1 MTLATS
7 RIVFQGETPYAH
19 EREAI
24 DFAINALPNNDPY
37 HLWALLE
44 LLDPSTGRL
53 YELDLLVLG
62 YSALYLIEI
71 KSGPGIYE
79 GDYQDWYRTDPDDDR
94 SRYMENPYRLTN
106 HKAKILAS
114 RLGSRIK
121 DKNNRPWVEP
131 LVFLSAENI
140 ELRLKNHGDVGVVTR
155 DNFVRAVQ
163 HHDFPGANANRPS
176 RRISS
181 PAARD
186 IAAAM
191 NALGLRPRKGKA
203 HAGAYEL
210 GQILEDG
217 PGYQDRIAA
226 HRKQKTITCRAR
238 TYLVPQQ
245 TSVERRQQLLRA
257 ADRESQ
263 LLWDVREH
271 PNVLRIAGYETDA
284 PLGPTVL
291 FDSFEGGVPLSTFLR
306 QNPKLEFLDRVA
318 IVEQV
323 GRALGFCHRK
333 QVVHGA
339 LSPEAVLVRRKPED
353 NSIETRLFNF
363 QLGVGTEVEATTHW
377 SALASEPWAIYQAPE
392 LRQDPTARTPQSDV
406 FSLGALAYFVFTGQ
420 APGADYV
427 EVARRL
433 AEERHLDPRAV
444 DDGMQEE
451 LANLIAFATELS
463 PISRADDADEW
474 LEMLLAEITKP
485 EPKTTEPEADPLEAR
500 KGENLGDDLI
510 VDGVLGQ
517 GATSRVLLVGRVSD
531 GRHYALKVTLSQD
544 HDERLAAEAEALA
557 KLRHPRIVQ
566 LVERY
571 TFASRS
577 CLLLSVAG
585 SETLHRHL
593 AREGTVSLELA
604 ERYGDDLLSA
614 VEYLEEHQVMHRDI
628 KPANLGV
635 GSVSKTRA
643 HLTLFDF
650 SLAAS
655 SRTELKVGTAA
666 YRDPFLDLRGSWDN
680 AAERWSAAITL
691 HEMLTGVRPTFDGI
705 AIDTDARLRL
715 AAERFDPSV
724 RDALVAFFERALARE
739 TEQRFVSAEEM
750 RRAWVSALAA
760 PAHTTAPTVTP
771 SEHPETDERPTDEQ
785 LAAIGPDALIESLP
799 LPPRAK
805 NALDRAGLLR
815 AEDLLDLPDNR
826 LSVIRGIG
834 SRVAQ
839 EILDFRNRWRAAREL
854 TPVET
859 KPFFAGYRGDDILVH
874 TAGIQEHGATALRD
888 AGLRSLAA
896 VAAAP
901 GHQVRAL
908 AKRHEFDAD
917 ALKDLLDAENRSAN
931 ERERPS
937 TIEGWVDALM
947 PKRMRRMKHPRLL
960 YGIEGTFEGRLGVA
974 VKDLAEDQG
983 ITAAA
988 IYIALGKA
996 REEWTKHG
1004 AIAELRREIHTVI
1017 DAASG
1022 ALPFDYAARHLLS
1035 RIPHDRADDDV
1046 VLHARA
1052 GALLRIVLEVEK
1064 EDDAGLRYVRIG
1076 SGFPWVCASDAHA
1089 RAVKAL
1095 GDAADDL
1102 AARPVLAGQGETA
1115 RVLAET
1121 VEGTPLAS
1129 VSPQRLAELAALASE
1144 EAARSSRL
1152 EIYPRG
1158 MSPER
1163 ALSLSASLLRSG
1175 ITPDEV
1181 LRRVSL
1187 RYPDAEALPTRPDL
1201 DALLARHGLTWSETK
1216 RAYEREGAIEKTSF
1230 HTRVSSLGRSM
1241 TALPSQAL
1249 SMEPEAV
1256 VARQFDERLRN
1267 AVERRNLRVLG
1278 VRADRAREAALAL
1291 GHRLGVEPV
1300 PFDRLLT
1307 QAIRAQMEKG
1317 GIQKDAIIHDAD
1329 RAGRHGKNWPNLLR
1343 LVETAAST
1351 IADQLLPPTE
1361 PLLLVQPG
1369 LIARYHLNDF
1379 LKRLVEAA
1387 KSSDAASVL
1396 LLVPGHDTG
1405 GIPTINGELSIPGL
1419 HPSQALWVPLE
1430 WLANRHNA
1438 AA

>member
-24 DFAINALPNNDPY
+24 DFAIKALPNNDPY

-62 YSALYLIEI
+62 YSALYLVEI

-79 GDYQDWYRTDPDDDR
+79 GDYQDWYRIDPDDER

-106 HKAKILAS
+106 HKSKVLAS
-114 RLGSRIK
+114 RLRSKMK
-121 DKNNRPWVEP
+121 DRRLTPWVEP

-140 ELRLKNHGDVGVVTR
+140 ELRFKNHGDVGVVTR

-163 HHDFPGANANRPS
+163 HHDFPGADTSRHR
-176 RRISS
+176 RRISA
-181 PAARD
+181 PAARQV
-186 IAAAM
+186 AAAM
-191 NALGLRPRKGKA
+191 KALGLRPRKGKA

-210 GQILEDG
+210 GEILEDG
-217 PGYQDRIAA
+217 PGYQDRLAA

-271 PNVLRIAGYETDA
+271 PNILRVAGYETDA

-291 FDSFEGGVPLSTFLR
+291 FDSFDGGVPLSTFLR
-306 QNPKLEFLDRVA
+306 QNPKLPFMDRVA

-323 GRALGFCHRK
+323 GRALAFCHRK

-339 LSPEAVLVRRKPED
+339 LSPEAVLVRRKPD
-353 NSIETRLFNF
+353 DQSIETRLFNF

-377 SALASEPWAIYQAPE
+377 SALASEPWAVYQAPE

-406 FSLGALAYFVFTGQ
+406 FSLGALAYYVFTGEP
-420 APGADYV
+420 PGEDYV
-427 EVARRL
+427 AVARRL
-433 AEERHLDPRAV
+433 HDEHHLDPRAV
-444 DDGMQEE
+444 DDGMQED

-463 PISRADDADEW
+463 PISRADDVDEW
-474 LEMLLAEITKP
+474 LELVLAEITKP
-485 EPKTTEPEADPLEAR
+485 EPKATEPETDPLEAR
-500 KGENLGDDLI
+500 KGDNLGDDLL

-531 GRHYALKVTLSQD
+531 GRHYALKVTLSND
-544 HDERLAAEAEALA
+544 HDERLAAEADALA

-571 TFASRS
+571 EFAGRT

-585 SETLHRHL
+585 GETLHRHL

-655 SRTELKVGTAA
+655 SRSDLKVGTAA

-691 HEMLTGVRPTFDGI
+691 HEMLTGVRPIFEGV
-705 AIDTDARLRL
+705 AIDADSKLVL

-724 RDALVAFFERALARE
+724 RDSLVAFFERALARD

-750 RRAWVSALAA
+750 RRAWVTALAA
-760 PAHTTAPTVTP
+760 PARAAAQATP
-771 SEHPETDERPTDEQ
+771 SEHPEADEELTEEQ
-785 LAAIGPDALIESLP
+785 LGAIGPETLIEALP
-799 LPPRAK
+799 LSPRAK

-826 LSVIRGIG
+826 LSAIRGIG
-834 SRVAQ
+834 RRVAQ
-839 EILDFRNRWRAAREL
+839 EILGFRDRWRAAREL
-854 TPVET
+854 TPVAP
-859 KPFFAGYRGDDILVH
+859 KPLFPGYRGDDILVH
-874 TAGIQEHGATALRD
+874 TAGIEEEVATALRD
-888 AGLRSLAA
+888 AGLRSLAV

-901 GHQVRAL
+901 KHQIRAL
-908 AKRHEFDAD
+908 AKRHDFDERP
-917 ALKDLLDAENRSAN
+917 LRELLDAENRNAN

-937 TIEGWVDALM
+937 TIEGWLDALM
-947 PKRMRRMKHPRLL
+947 PKRKRRMKHPRLL
-960 YGIEGTFEGRLGVA
+960 YGIEGTFAGRLGVA
-974 VKDLAEDQG
+974 VKDLADDQG
-983 ITAAA
+983 VTTAA

-996 REEWTKHG
+996 RDEWAKHG
-1004 AIAELRREIHTVI
+1004 AISELRKEAHAVV

-1022 ALPFDYAARHLLS
+1022 ALPLDHAARHLLAH
-1035 RIPHDRADDDV
+1035 IPHDRTAADE
-1046 VLHARA
+1046 LLAARA
-1052 GALLRIVLEVEK
+1052 AALLRIVVEVDKVEG
-1064 EDDAGLRYVRIG
+1064 DGLQYIRLG
-1076 SGFPWVCASDAHA
+1076 ADQPWLCASDAHT

-1095 GDAADDL
+1095 GEAADAL
-1102 AARPVLAGQGETA
+1102 AARPVLAGKGETE
-1115 RVLAET
+1115 RVLTDTAAD
-1121 VEGTPLAS
+1121 TPLAN
-1129 VSPQRLAELAALASE
+1129 VSSQRLAEIAALASE
-1144 EAARSSRL
+1144 GAARSTRL

-1175 ITPDEV
+1175 IGPQEV

-1187 RYPDAEALPTRPDL
+1187 RYPEAAALPTRPEL
-1201 DALLARHGLTWSETK
+1201 DALLFRHGLTWNETK
-1216 RAYEREGAIEKTSF
+1216 QAYERQGALEKTSF

-1256 VARQFDERLRN
+1256 IARRFDERLRN
-1267 AVERRNLRVLG
+1267 AVERHHLRVLG

-1291 GHRLGVEPV
+1291 GRRLDVEPV
-1300 PFDRLLT
+1300 PFDRLLVE
-1307 QAIRAQMEKG
+1307 AIREQLAEAGIEEDTIVHEADLG
-1317 GIQKDAIIHDAD
+1317 GRQGED
-1329 RAGRHGKNWPNLLR
+1329 WPNLLN
-1343 LVETAAST
+1343 LVEAAAES
-1351 IADQLLPPTE
+1351 IAEELLPPKE

-1369 LIARYHLNDF
+1369 LIARYHLDSF
-1379 LKRLVEAA
+1379 LERLVESA
-1387 KSSDAASVL
+1387 KSAEAPIL

-1405 GIPTINGELSIPGL
+1405 GIPRINGELSIPGL

-1430 WLANRHNA
+1430 WLAHRHNA

>member
-24 DFAINALPNNDPY
+24 DFAIKALPNNDPY

-79 GDYQDWYRTDPDDDR
+79 GDYQDWYRIDPDDER

-106 HKAKILAS
+106 HKSKVLAS
-114 RLGSRIK
+114 RLRSKMK
-121 DKNNRPWVEP
+121 DKRLTPWVEP
-131 LVFLSAENI
+131 LVFLSAENLD
-140 ELRLKNHGDVGVVTR
+140 LRFKNHGDVGVVTR
-155 DNFVRAVQ
+155 DNLVRAVQ
-163 HHDFPGANANRPS
+163 HHEFPGANTTKQR
-176 RRISS
+176 RRISA
-181 PAARD
+181 PAMRQVAEAIR
-186 IAAAM
+186 
-191 NALGLRPRKGKA
+191 ALGLRPRKGKA

-210 GQILEDG
+210 GEILEDG

-306 QNPKLEFLDRVA
+306 QNPKLPFMDRVA
-318 IVEQV
+318 VVEQV
-323 GRALGFCHRK
+323 GRALAFCHRK
-333 QVVHGA
+333 QIVHGA
-339 LSPEAVLVRRKPED
+339 LSPEAVLVRRHPE
-353 NSIETRLFNF
+353 SEGVETRLFNF
-363 QLGVGTEVEATTHW
+363 QLGEGTEVEATTHW

-392 LRQDPTARTPQSDV
+392 LRQDPTARTPQSDL
-406 FSLGALAYFVFTGQ
+406 FSLGALAYYVFTEEP
-420 APGADYV
+420 PGADYV
-427 EVARRL
+427 AVARRL
-433 AEERHLDPRAV
+433 SEEGHLDPRAV
-444 DDGMQEE
+444 DDGIQED

-463 PISRADDADEW
+463 PISRADDVDEW
-474 LEMLLAEITKP
+474 LELVLAEITKP
-485 EPKTTEPEADPLEAR
+485 EPEPTGPETDPLEAR
-500 KGENLGDDLI
+500 KGDNLGDDLL

-531 GRHYALKVTLSQD
+531 GRHYALKVGLSND
-544 HDERLAAEAEALA
+544 HDDRLAAEGDALA

-566 LVERY
+566 LVDRY
-571 TFASRS
+571 EFAGRS

-585 SETLHRHL
+585 GETLHRHL

-614 VEYLEEHQVMHRDI
+614 IEYLEENQVMHRDI

-650 SLAAS
+650 SLAQS
-655 SRTELKVGTAA
+655 SRSDLKVGTAA

-691 HEMLTGVRPTFDGI
+691 HEMLTGVRPSFDGV
-705 AIDTDARLRL
+705 AIDADSKLVL

-724 RDALVAFFERALARE
+724 RDSLVDFFQRALARD

-750 RRAWVSALAA
+750 RRAWVTALAA
-760 PAHTTAPTVTP
+760 PARPAAQDEP
-771 SEHPETDERPTDEQ
+771 SEHPETEEELTEEQ
-785 LAAIGPDALIESLP
+785 LGAIGPETLIEALP
-799 LPPRAK
+799 LSPRAK

-826 LSVIRGIG
+826 LSAIRGIG
-834 SRVAQ
+834 RRVAQ
-839 EILDFRNRWRAAREL
+839 EILGFRDRWRAAREL
-854 TPVET
+854 SPVAPT
-859 KPFFAGYRGDDILVH
+859 PFFAGYRGDDILVH
-874 TAGIQEHGATALRD
+874 TAGIAEEAATALRD
-888 AGLRSLAA
+888 AGLRSLGA

-901 GHQVRAL
+901 KHQIRAL
-908 AKRHEFDAD
+908 AKRHDFEDR
-917 ALKDLLDAENRSAN
+917 ALRELLDAENRNAN

-937 TIEGWVDALM
+937 TLEGWVDALM
-947 PKRMRRMKHPRLL
+947 PKRKRRMKHPRRL
-960 YGIEGTFEGRLGVA
+960 YGIEGTFAGRLGVG
-974 VKDLAEDQG
+974 VKELAEDQEV
-983 ITAAA
+983 TTAA

-996 REEWTKHG
+996 REDWGQHG
-1004 AIAELRREIHTVI
+1004 AIGELRREAHAVL

-1022 ALPFDYAARHLLS
+1022 ALPLERAARHLLA
-1035 RIPHDRADDDV
+1035 RIPHDRTTSDE
-1046 VLHARA
+1046 VLEARA
-1052 GALLRIVLEVEK
+1052 AALLRIVVEVEK
-1064 EDDAGLRYVRIG
+1064 EEADGLQYIRLG
-1076 SGFPWVCASDAHA
+1076 GGQPWLFASSDHA

-1095 GDAADDL
+1095 GDAADSL
-1102 AARPVLAGQGETA
+1102 AARPVLAGKGETE
-1115 RVLAET
+1115 RVLVDT
-1121 VEGTPLAS
+1121 VAGTPLAN
-1129 VSPQRLAELAALASE
+1129 VPAQRLAELAALASE
-1144 EAARSSRL
+1144 SAARSSRL

-1175 ITPDEV
+1175 ISPEEV
-1181 LRRVSL
+1181 LRRVFL
-1187 RYPDAEALPTRPDL
+1187 RYPEAAALPTRPEL
-1201 DALLARHGLTWSETK
+1201 DALLSRHGLTWNEAAQT
-1216 RAYEREGAIEKTSF
+1216 YERKGAHEKTSF
-1230 HTRVSSLGRSM
+1230 HTRVSSLGRSS

-1267 AVERRNLRVLG
+1267 AVERHHLRVLG

-1291 GHRLGVEPV
+1291 GDRLGIEPV
-1300 PFDRLLT
+1300 PFDRLLAA
-1307 QAIRAQMEKG
+1307 AIREQMTKG
-1317 GIQKDAIIHDAD
+1317 GIRNSAIVHDAD
-1329 RAGRHGKNWPNLLR
+1329 RGGRDGKNWSNLLR
-1343 LVETAAST
+1343 LVEAAATSV
-1351 IADQLLPPTE
+1351 ADQLLPPKA

-1369 LIARYHLNDF
+1369 LIARYRLDSF
-1379 LKRLVEAA
+1379 LERLV
-1387 KSSDAASVL
+1387 AASKSAEAPIL
-1396 LLVPGHDTG
+1396 LLVPAHDTG
-1405 GIPTINGELSIPGL
+1405 GIPAINGELPIPGL

>member
-7 RIVFQGETPYAH
+7 RIVFQGETPYPH

-24 DFAINALPNNDPY
+24 DFAIKSLPNSDPY

-79 GDYQDWYRTDPDDDR
+79 GDYQDWYRIDPDDER

-106 HKAKILAS
+106 HKSKVLAS
-114 RLGSRIK
+114 RLRSKMK
-121 DKNNRPWVEP
+121 DKRLTPWVEP

-140 ELRLKNHGDVGVVTR
+140 DLRFKNHGDVGVVTR
-155 DNFVRAVQ
+155 DNLVRAVQ
-163 HHDFPGANANRPS
+163 HHDFPGANTTRHR
-176 RRISS
+176 RRITA
-181 PAARD
+181 PAARQV
-186 IAAAM
+186 AAAI
-191 NALGLRPRKGKA
+191 NELGLRPRKGKA

-210 GQILEDG
+210 GDILEDG

-271 PNVLRIAGYETDA
+271 PNVLRISGYETDA

-306 QNPKLEFLDRVA
+306 QNPKLPFMDRVT

-323 GRALGFCHRK
+323 GRALAFCHRK
-333 QVVHGA
+333 QIVHGA
-339 LSPEAVLVRRKPED
+339 LSPEAVLVRRHPE
-353 NSIETRLFNF
+353 SEAIETRLFNF

-377 SALASEPWAIYQAPE
+377 SALASEPWAVYQAPE
-392 LRQDPTARTPQSDV
+392 LREDPTARTPQSDV
-406 FSLGALAYFVFTGQ
+406 FSLGALAYYVFTGEP
-420 APGADYV
+420 PGPDYV
-427 EVARRL
+427 AVARRL
-433 AEERHLDPRAV
+433 RDERHLDPRAV
-444 DDGMQEE
+444 DDGIQED
-451 LANLIAFATELS
+451 LADLIAFATKLS
-463 PISRADDADEW
+463 PISRADDVDGW
-474 LEMLLAEITKP
+474 LELVLGEITKP
-485 EPKTTEPEADPLEAR
+485 EPQPTEPETDPLEAR
-500 KGENLGDDLI
+500 KGDNLGDDLL

-531 GRHYALKVTLSQD
+531 GRHYALKVPLSND
-544 HDERLAAEAEALA
+544 HDERLEAEAEALC

-571 TFASRS
+571 TFAGRS
-577 CLLLSVAG
+577 CLLLSLAG
-585 SETLHRHL
+585 GETLHRHL
-593 AREGTVSLELA
+593 AREGTISLELA

-614 VEYLEEHQVMHRDI
+614 IEYLEEHQVMHRDI

-650 SLAAS
+650 SLAHS
-655 SRTELKVGTAA
+655 SRSDLKVGTAA

-691 HEMLTGVRPTFDGI
+691 HEMLTGVRPAFDGV
-705 AIDTDARLRL
+705 AIDADSKLLL

-724 RDALVAFFERALARE
+724 RDSLVDFFQRALARD

-750 RRAWVSALAA
+750 RRAWVTALAA
-760 PAHTTAPTVTP
+760 PARASVQDPA
-771 SEHPETDERPTDEQ
+771 SEHPDDDDELTEEQ
-785 LAAIGPDALIESLP
+785 LGAIGPETLIEALP
-799 LPPRAK
+799 LSPRAK

-826 LSVIRGIG
+826 LSAIRGIG
-834 SRVAQ
+834 RRVAQ
-839 EILDFRNRWRAAREL
+839 EILGFRDRWRAAREL
-854 TPVET
+854 TPVT
-859 KPFFAGYRGDDILVH
+859 PTPFFAGYRGDDILVH
-874 TAGIQEHGATALRD
+874 TAGIEEEAATALRD
-888 AGLRSLAA
+888 AGLRSLGAIA
-896 VAAAP
+896 GAP
-901 GHQVRAL
+901 KHQIRAL
-908 AKRHEFDAD
+908 AKRHDFDER
-917 ALKDLLDAENRSAN
+917 ALRELLDAENRNAN

-947 PKRMRRMKHPRLL
+947 PKRKRRMKHPRRL
-960 YGIEGTFEGRLGVA
+960 YGIEGTFTARLGVA
-974 VKDLAEDQG
+974 VKELAEDQDV
-983 ITAAA
+983 TTAA

-996 REEWTKHG
+996 RDEWGKHG
-1004 AIAELRREIHTVI
+1004 AIGELRKEVSAVLG
-1017 DAASG
+1017 AASG
-1022 ALPFDYAARHLLS
+1022 ALPLDRAARHLLA
-1035 RIPHDRADDDV
+1035 RIPHDRTTSDELLEAQ
-1046 VLHARA
+1046 A
-1052 GALLRIVLEVEK
+1052 GALVRIVVEVEK
-1064 EDDAGLRYVRIG
+1064 EEDDGLQYIRLG
-1076 SGFPWVCASDAHA
+1076 GGQPWLFASDAHA

-1095 GDAADDL
+1095 GEAADML
-1102 AARPVLAGQGETA
+1102 AARPVLAGKGETE
-1115 RVLAET
+1115 RVLADT
-1121 VEGTPLAS
+1121 VAGTPLAN
-1129 VSPQRLAELAALASE
+1129 VSSQRLAELAALASE
-1144 EAARSSRL
+1144 GAARSSRL
-1152 EIYPRG
+1152 ELYPRG

-1175 ITPDEV
+1175 IGPEEV

-1187 RYPDAEALPTRPDL
+1187 RYPEAAALPSRPEL
-1201 DALLARHGLTWSETK
+1201 DALLSRHGLTWNDGKQT
-1216 RAYEREGAIEKTSF
+1216 YERRGASEKTSF

-1267 AVERRNLRVLG
+1267 AVERHHLRVLG

-1291 GHRLGVEPV
+1291 GERLEIEPV
-1300 PFDRLLT
+1300 PFDRLLVD
-1307 QAIRAQMEKG
+1307 AIREQMAKG
-1317 GIQKDAIIHDAD
+1317 GIQKDSIVHDAD
-1329 RAGRHGKNWPNLLR
+1329 RGGRDGKNWSNLMR
-1343 LVETAAST
+1343 LIEAAAASV
-1351 IADQLLPPTE
+1351 AEQLLPPKE

-1369 LIARYHLNDF
+1369 LLARYQLTSF
-1379 LKRLVEAA
+1379 LERLVASA
-1387 KSSDAASVL
+1387 KSAEAPIL
-1396 LLVPGHDTG
+1396 LLVPAHDTG
-1405 GIPTINGELSIPGL
+1405 GIPSINGELSIPGL